1 MELVKTIGRGRTM
14 SKIFV
19 GLFSLTLLAAL
30 TNTALAADAGNG
42 ERLASRWCAACHIV
56 AADQTKGS
64 TQAPPFSA
72 IAKQPGFN
80 DARLALYLLLPHPRM
95 PDMSLSRSEAAD
107 LAAYIAIQGR

>member
-1 MELVKTIGRGRTM
+1 MASPDSFRNDFTHLPILLFQKMRGWLRT
-14 SKIFV
+14 
-19 GLFSLTLLAAL
+19 GH
-30 TNTALAADAGNG
+30 
-42 ERLASRWCAACHIV
+42 WCAACHIV
-56 AADQTKGS
+56 AADQTRGS

-107 LAAYIAIQGR
+107 FAAYIASQGR